1 MPKPI
6 MDLWVTSSSEE
17 EEEEETTP
25 PPKIKKSTKTKSAP
39 PKSITRT
46 TKVKPSKR
54 ATRRDEVEDEDEDE
68 YGIDTKTTKKGP
80 YNDHISIERESRIRD
95 GKNRPSDRSRDSR
108 DRDWSADYGDRGHD
122 RKAEH
127 INSKT
132 SITKIHNVTPA
143 SDYRPISANDDSL
156 STRKTSAMPDTK
168 KPDPDEGH
176 LCGWID
182 IKCILFF
189 IFIISAT
196 CLGFVIYLFYC
207 RLKEE
212 MMLNATNTTV
222 PIIQT
227 TVSPSVDLGADEET
241 TQAAIATTAAPT
253 ITAAIT
259 PAATTPAATTA
270 AAEDDGG

>member
-1 MPKPI
+1 

-80 YNDHISIERESRIRD
+80 YNNDHISIERESRIRD

-143 SDYRPISANDDSL
+143 SDYRPISANDDIL
-156 STRKTSAMPDTK
+156 SARKTSAMPDTK